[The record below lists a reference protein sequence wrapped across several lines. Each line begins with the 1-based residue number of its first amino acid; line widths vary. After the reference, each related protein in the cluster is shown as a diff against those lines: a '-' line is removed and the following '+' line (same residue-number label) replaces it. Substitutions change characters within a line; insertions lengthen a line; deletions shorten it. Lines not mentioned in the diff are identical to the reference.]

1 MVWLLACWA
10 SAYISPARFGYA
22 ALLGPTTAY
31 ALLANLFFVVFWTL
45 SGRLLRT
52 LYSLGTI
59 LVTSSVSFQIIGLN
73 FWAENDMPRK
83 PGTIKVISWNVHG
96 MGVFNRPRDHDFE
109 KDLLEFLKK
118 EDADILCLPE
128 YCIPVD
134 DILKPH
140 AQEIILD
147 NGYKDYRFSL
157 DNSLYNKVY
166 FGTAVFSRFPFHN
179 YQSHQLSEH
188 ITMLQGDISL
198 PNQQLIRV
206 FFVHLTSFGLSDG
219 DKDFIEEIRWRKK
232 DWEGTWRQSDQ
243 FVDKFVRAY
252 RQRALEAERARE
264 IIDQSPY
271 PVLLCGDFND
281 LPGSYVYRIM
291 RGDLRDAFLDK
302 GKGFGRTYNRIL
314 PTLRI
319 DHVFYDPRA
328 LKLLGMELR
337 PTRFSDH
344 YPLITQFELNPPAA
358 PSK

>member
-1 MVWLLACWA
+1 MIWLLACWA
-10 SAYISPARFGYA
+10 SAYLSPARFGYA
-22 ALLGPTTAY
+22 ALLGPTTAF
-31 ALLANLFFVVFWTL
+31 AVMANLVFVVFRFL
-45 SGRLLRT
+45 SGRWLPAI
-52 LYSLGTI
+52 YSLGT
-59 LVTSSVSFQIIGLN
+59 LLLTSSVSFTILGLN
-73 FWAENDMPRK
+73 YWGKNDMEKR

-96 MGVFNRPRDHDFE
+96 MGVFNRPRDKEFE
-109 KDLLEFLKK
+109 EEMLAFLEK

-140 AQEIILD
+140 AKEIILN

-166 FGTAVFSRFPFHN
+166 FGTAVFSKFPFLH

-188 ITMLQGDISL
+188 ITMLQGDIRL

-206 FFVHLTSFGLSDG
+206 FFVHLTSFGLSDS
-219 DKDFIEEIRWRKK
+219 DKDFIEDIRWKK
-232 DWEGTWRQSDQ
+232 EDLKGTLKESDR
-243 FVDKFVRAY
+243 FIAKFVRAY
-252 RQRALEAERARE
+252 RQRAREAEKARE

-281 LPGSYVYRIM
+281 LPGSYVYRLM
-291 RGDLRDAFLDK
+291 RGELRDAFLDK
-302 GKGFGRTYNRIL
+302 GKGFGRTYDRIL

-319 DHVFYDPRA
+319 DHVFYDPEA
-328 LKLLGMELR
+328 LKLLGMEQH

-344 YPLITQFELNPPAA
+344 YPLITHFQLKAPPAPA
-358 PSK
+358 E